1 MRYAQIRKMD
11 ISNGEGIGVAL
22 FTQGCPFHCKGCFNP
37 ETWNYNS
44 GKEWTKEIEEYFL
57 SLIKPEHIERI
68 TFLGGEPLIEENLTD
83 LKRLIK
89 KIKQSFNNK
98 KIWIY
103 SGNTFEKMSKKQ
115 LEVLSLADILVDG
128 PFILEEKNLNIP
140 FRGSTNQRIIDIQKT
155 FKKGEIILYNT
166 IK

>member
-1 MRYAQIRKMD
+1 
-11 ISNGEGIGVAL
+11 
-22 FTQGCPFHCKGCFNP
+22 
-37 ETWNYNS
+37 
-44 GKEWTKEIEEYFL
+44 
-57 SLIKPEHIERI
+57 
-68 TFLGGEPLIEENLTD
+68 
-83 LKRLIK
+83 
-89 KIKQSFNNK
+89 
-98 KIWIY
+98 
-103 SGNTFEKMSKKQ
+103 MSKKQ